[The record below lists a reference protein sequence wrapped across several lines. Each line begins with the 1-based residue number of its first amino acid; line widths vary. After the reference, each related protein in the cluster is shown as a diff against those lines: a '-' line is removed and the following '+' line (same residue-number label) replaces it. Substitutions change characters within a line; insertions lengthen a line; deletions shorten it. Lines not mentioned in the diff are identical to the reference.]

1 MFQKAFLL
9 ACLALSGLLASTA
22 SADADPNDI
31 LGAWSFQTQPYR
43 DGQCVMTGTMYL
55 SDDPAQ
61 EEGIYGCELTA
72 LEMCS
77 LWGQSIVRQTCEARR
92 FGNQVSVRSE
102 IAEVLERKGEFEDF
116 AFNYV
121 PDNFALTVKSASR
134 MYGAL
139 VSAVSAPVEFRRRTE
154 GIS

>member
-1 MFQKAFLL
+1 MQKALTL
-9 ACLALSGLLASTA
+9 AVLVSCGAFTA
-22 SADADPNDI
+22 PAHADADPNDI

-43 DGQCVMTGTMYL
+43 DGQCVMTGTMFL
-55 SDDPAQ
+55 TDDAD
-61 EEGIYGCELTA
+61 GVDGKYDCELTA

-77 LWGQSIVRQTCEARR
+77 LWGQSVVRQTCEVRR

-102 IAEVLERKGEFEDF
+102 IAEVLERKGELEGFS
-116 AFNYV
+116 FNYV